1 MRSETQFDVV
11 GEVWRWT
18 GPVAWH
24 VVTLPEET
32 AGRIAELA
40 QSSGDAWGR
49 VPVLLSLGAT
59 AWRTALVPHDGGYL
73 APLRPDIRRRERIGI
88 GDIVVLTVALLG
100 EPRTP

>member
-18 GPVAWH
+18 GPVPWH
-24 VVTLPEET
+24 VVTLPEPT
-32 AGRIAELA
+32 ARRIAA
-40 QSSGDAWGR
+40 SPATGSDAWGR

-73 APLRPDIRRRERIGI
+73 APLRPDIRRRERIAL
-88 GDIVVLTVALLG
+88 GDIVVLRVALLG
-100 EPRTP
+100 DAPT